1 MAAPIL
7 SEQETRELASAQ
19 PNTAFAYMMHG
30 GSGAADPN
38 RVSLFHIDVPA
49 VRDSS
54 TKDVYDFCADPARF
68 LQHTTSGVDGAPPWR
83 TMGEWAL
90 VATPPDVL
98 KARRKAKKDQTLQV
112 ISLKPGIEGLKRI
125 FAYNKRGVSEWAY
138 PDRCEA

>member
-54 TKDVYDFCADPARF
+54 TKDVYDFWRGRCALPPPGSAGMLSAAAVVVSSSPASPSS
-68 LQHTTSGVDGAPPWR
+68 T
-83 TMGEWAL
+83 
-90 VATPPDVL
+90 
-98 KARRKAKKDQTLQV
+98 
-112 ISLKPGIEGLKRI
+112 
-125 FAYNKRGVSEWAY
+125 
-138 PDRCEA
+138 